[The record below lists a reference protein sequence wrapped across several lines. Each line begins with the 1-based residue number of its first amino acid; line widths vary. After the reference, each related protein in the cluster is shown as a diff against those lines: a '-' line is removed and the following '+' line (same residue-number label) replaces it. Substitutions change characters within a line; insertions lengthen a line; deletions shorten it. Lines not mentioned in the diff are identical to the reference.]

1 MIKVLQKTEIKL
13 LIGAFSIISFSY
25 IASYTLVAGF
35 FTPLQALLF
44 PNFTT
49 TISLLFLPHGVRI
62 LAAYYY
68 GWKSFFLLVPASY
81 FMWIISVYGAN
92 IPLNLAQPIISTVSC
107 ILGVKIISK
116 RLTHIFRE
124 DILILVFAG
133 IIGSI
138 LNGLCNSLLINNTFL
153 STQVLSYIFGDVLG
167 QIVLMLFFF
176 QTLKFINFN
185 K

>member
-1 MIKVLQKTEIKL
+1 MQKTEKKL

-25 IASYTLVAGF
+25 ISSYTLVAGF
-35 FTPLQALLF
+35 LTPLQALLF

-49 TISLLFLPHGVRI
+49 TISLLFLPHGIRI

-68 GWKSFFLLVPASY
+68 GWKSLFLIIPASY

-92 IPLNLAQPIISTVSC
+92 IPLHLAQPIISTVSC

-116 RLTHIFRE
+116 RLTYNLKE
-124 DILILVFAG
+124 DILILVLAG

-138 LNGLCNSLLINNTFL
+138 LKAFAQAFAI
-153 STQVLSYIFGDVLG
+153 
-167 QIVLMLFFF
+167 
-176 QTLKFINFN
+176 K
-185 K
+185 

>member
-1 MIKVLQKTEIKL
+1 MQKNQTKIF
-13 LIGAFSIISFSY
+13 IGAFSIISFSY

-35 FTPLQALLF
+35 LAPLQSLLF

-49 TISLLFLPHGVRI
+49 TISLLFLPHGIRI

-68 GWKSFFLLVPASY
+68 GWKSFFLLMPASY

-92 IPLNLAQPIISTVSC
+92 IPLNLAQPIISAVSC
-107 ILGVKIISK
+107 ILGIKIISK
-116 RLTHIFRE
+116 RLTFNLRK
-124 DILILVFAG
+124 DILILVLAG
-133 IIGSI
+133 VIGSI
-138 LNGLCNSLLINNTFL
+138 LNGLFNSLLMNDTFL
-153 STQVLSYIFGDVLG
+153 SIQVLSYIFGDVLG
-167 QIVLMLFFF
+167 QIVQMLLFF

>member
-1 MIKVLQKTEIKL
+1 MI
-13 LIGAFSIISFSY
+13 SIAY
-25 IASYTLVAGF
+25 IASYTLVVGF
-35 FTPLQALLF
+35 FYPLQSLMF
-44 PNFTT
+44 PTFTS
-49 TISLLFLPHGVRI
+49 TISLLFLPLGVRI

-167 QIVLMLFFF
+167 QIVLMLLFF